1 MYTIALKIPD
11 PLWYSPC
18 QPRNQTKKQDRSVSM
33 RTCLLWI
40 IHGITIQLP
49 VQYNTLP
56 VIGKQHNWSWGNY
69 PWQPW
74 PGEKLGHGC
83 YNSPDTLLVTVRK
96 GQTESSVHQAN
107 RPDRR
112 PHETSRL
119 SNTSRIIGVPLQLA
133 SESQMLQTFLGSSC
147 RNGHS
152 QQMSY
157 TSVRGLMQRINNTK
171 PLTSRLTTL
180 RYLQLY
186 L

>member
-1 MYTIALKIPD
+1 MGINLLPSLLCHLEGPVCDEEKLMFTKKHKRNLKNTDCLIFLVNTISLIVPD
-11 PLWYSPC
+11 PLWDSPS
-18 QPRNQTKKQDRSVSM
+18 QPRNQTTTQDRSVSM

-107 RPDRR
+107 SPDTR

-119 SNTSRIIGVPLQLA
+119 SNTSTIIGVPLQLA
-133 SESQMLQTFLGSSC
+133 SKSQ
-147 RNGHS
+147 
-152 QQMSY
+152 
-157 TSVRGLMQRINNTK
+157 
-171 PLTSRLTTL
+171 TL
-180 RYLQLY
+180 
-186 L
+186 